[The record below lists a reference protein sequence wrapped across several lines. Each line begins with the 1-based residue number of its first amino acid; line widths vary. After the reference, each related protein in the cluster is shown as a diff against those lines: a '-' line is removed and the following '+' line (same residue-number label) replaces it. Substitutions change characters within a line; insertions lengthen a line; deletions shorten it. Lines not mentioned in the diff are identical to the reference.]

1 MNGKSSN
8 QEPKVFILSAPSGGG
23 KTSLARALADSCE
36 QVVISVSHTTRP
48 PRPGEAEGVDYYF
61 VAPKD
66 FEQMI
71 EAGDFLEYARV
82 FEHHYGTSRGA
93 LEGFLAAG
101 KSVIL
106 EIDWQGAREVRAAI
120 PSAISIY
127 ILPPSVDVLAARLM
141 ARGRD
146 STSEVG
152 SRMEKAANE
161 MSHYGEYDHAMVN
174 GDFAAAL
181 TELRQVVLAGRPPL
195 SASGLDIEALVH
207 SAKSVRLKNLDAANL

>member
-61 VAPKD
+61 VEPKD

-82 FEHHYGTSRGA
+82 FEHHYGTSRWA

-146 STSEVG
+146 STSEIG

-161 MSHYGEYDHAMVN
+161 MSHYGEYDYTMVN

-181 TELRQVVLAGRPPL
+181 TELHQAVLAGQPPL
-195 SASGLDIEALVH
+195 SASGLNIEALVH

>member
-82 FEHHYGTSRGA
+82 FEHYYGTSRWA

-101 KSVIL
+101 KSVLL

-146 STSEVG
+146 STSEIG